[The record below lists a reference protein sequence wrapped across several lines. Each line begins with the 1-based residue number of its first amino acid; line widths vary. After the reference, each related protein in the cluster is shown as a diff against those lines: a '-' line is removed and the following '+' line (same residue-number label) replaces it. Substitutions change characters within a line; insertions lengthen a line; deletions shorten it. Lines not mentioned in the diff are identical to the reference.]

1 MPVAEELPW
10 FDACQENHPEHTAL
24 LLYLL
29 LEKKVWLRKWET
41 VGVSVPQIA
50 GTRGKGGK
58 GTDSDYTLTPVS
70 KKVSRQELC
79 PHVNNFPPT
88 PRPNMRFRNLISGLW
103 FSMAHMALHVP
114 RLPPWQDRHPI
125 PENVPR
131 FLLQAP
137 CKGEPGHRQLS

>member
-1 MPVAEELPW
+1 MPAAEELPW

-29 LEKKVWLRKWET
+29 LEKKVRLRKWET

-79 PHVNNFPPT
+79 PHVNNFPP
-88 PRPNMRFRNLISGLW
+88 
-103 FSMAHMALHVP
+103 
-114 RLPPWQDRHPI
+114 LPHAEYEIWEFNQWAVVLYGPYGTVHAP
-125 PENVPR
+125 PPPAAG
-131 FLLQAP
+131 QAP
-137 CKGEPGHRQLS
+137 YP